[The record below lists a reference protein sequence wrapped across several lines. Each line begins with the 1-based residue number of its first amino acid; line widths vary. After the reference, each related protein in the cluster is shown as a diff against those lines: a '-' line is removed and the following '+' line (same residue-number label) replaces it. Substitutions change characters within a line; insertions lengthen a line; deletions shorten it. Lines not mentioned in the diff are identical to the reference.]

1 MSYHSKAFAIFSSIV
16 DTSCNK
22 SSLISTSKP
31 SSLMVSLLFGF
42 ESTLTDS
49 TFDDSCNPEPTECLR
64 LTFTSEIT
72 ESSLPF
78 NWMF

>member
-1 MSYHSKAFAIFSSIV
+1 
-16 DTSCNK
+16 
-22 SSLISTSKP
+22 
-31 SSLMVSLLFGF
+31 MVSLLFGF

-78 NWMF
+78 NWMC